1 VFWNHPGWTS
11 RAKDGNAPVD
21 EGFYQLM
28 EQGQINGIEICNGD
42 EFWPETL
49 VLAQRYHLTLLGN
62 SDIHG
67 VSHYAYTPD
76 RHRTVT
82 LIFAKE
88 KTPES
93 VREALENQRTIV
105 YCGNYLV
112 GTPDLLTQLLT
123 ASLQVSLPVVIH

>member
-1 VFWNHPGWTS
+1 
-11 RAKDGNAPVD
+11 
-21 EGFYQLM
+21 
-28 EQGQINGIEICNGD
+28 
-42 EFWPETL
+42 
-49 VLAQRYHLTLLGN
+49 
-62 SDIHG
+62 